1 MKGFA
6 TIVFMTLEDL
16 RVFVSVCDVES
27 MSEAARHL
35 GRTQAA
41 IAQHIR
47 KLERELDSQ
56 LFSRH
61 PRGVGLTASGRVL
74 YDGVSGALVRLETA
88 LRAVQELEKRDSGR
102 LSLSVSAMA
111 ATGFLRT
118 TLLRLKQ
125 RRPELDVSI
134 EIANTA
140 EERLAA
146 VRQRKADL
154 AFVPF
159 VDPIEG
165 FETKRAMET
174 EMRLLVHRKDKLAKR
189 KRVRAG
195 ELADLNYISPGPTSA
210 THRIVG
216 RALLRE
222 GLELQSHMTIEDPA
236 LAILMVELGRGR
248 TFIPALQAPAV
259 ERSGLVKA
267 LVVQALPPLQLVWA
281 ALAFDALP
289 DAATDFLSLFEERNK
304 RTRTSRG

>member
-1 MKGFA
+1 
-6 TIVFMTLEDL
+6 MTLEDL
-16 RVFVSVCDVES
+16 RVFASVCDVES

-56 LFSRH
+56 LFTRH

-74 YDGVSGALVRLETA
+74 YDGVSGALGRLETA
-88 LRAVQELEKRDSGR
+88 LREVQQVEERDSGR

-118 TLLRLKQ
+118 IILRQK
-125 RRPELDVSI
+125 RKRPGLEVNI
-134 EIANTA
+134 EVANTA
-140 EERLAA
+140 DERLAA

-154 AFVPF
+154 AFVPL
-159 VDPIEG
+159 VDSIEG
-165 FETKRAMET
+165 FETRPAIET
-174 EMRLLVHRKDKLAKR
+174 ELRLLVHCKDKLASR
-189 KRVRAG
+189 KRVRAR
-195 ELADLNYISPGPTSA
+195 ELKDLKYISPGPASA
-210 THRIVG
+210 THRMIG

-222 GLELQSHMTIEDPA
+222 GIQLESHKIIEDPA
-236 LAILMVELGRGR
+236 LAIMMVELGHGQ

-267 LVVQALPPLQLVWA
+267 LAVQALPRIQMVWA
-281 ALAFDALP
+281 ALTFDALP
-289 DAATDFLSLFEERNK
+289 EAASEFLSLFEERFK
-304 RTRTSRG
+304 RSHNSRARARAEG